1 MAGII
6 GNMTAQK
13 RLRRERKEILSN
25 KCVYQLKPFSTFGF
39 KPELHNTYVAACHR
53 KRMKEEN
60 NEKETEMSKHDNKVT
75 DKEVGGVILEPD
87 LLRGDSLS
95 RIHVFTQSLSQTL
108 SPFWRIVNP
117 NFVMMQ
123 RKKLWFRKLP
133 HMVHYGLVL
142 SQNSAWSRSH
152 MVP

>member
-108 SPFWRIVNP
+108 SPF
-117 NFVMMQ
+117 
-123 RKKLWFRKLP
+123 KSWFYQIFFENMKES
-133 HMVHYGLVL
+133 V
-142 SQNSAWSRSH
+142 
-152 MVP
+152 